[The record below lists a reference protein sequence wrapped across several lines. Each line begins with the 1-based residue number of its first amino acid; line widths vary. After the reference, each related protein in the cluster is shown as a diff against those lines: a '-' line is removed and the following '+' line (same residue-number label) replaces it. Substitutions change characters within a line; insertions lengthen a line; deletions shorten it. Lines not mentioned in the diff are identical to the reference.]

1 MFPYTAFLKKV
12 KNIQVNNRIED
23 LNRIMKADYSY
34 LCDIKYFLDKINV
47 QAKEDKYYS
56 KMKDERDKWSRE
68 MQKKVSDMRKP
79 LRAEVVADAIS
90 RRLKDDDII
99 IGDTGNVTLWVNRF
113 IEAKHNNKL
122 FFSSWLGTMG
132 AGIPGSIGLALA
144 SGKTVYGIIGDGS
157 FAMTSME
164 IITAMK
170 YKLPVKL
177 VVFDNNI
184 LGMIKLE
191 EEVMGYPEYG
201 VDLYNPDFSKL
212 AEASGATGIRLENL
226 EDLESK
232 MDEFFVSKGPTVLDV
247 ITETDE
253 TPMPPK
259 LEFNVAAKYITS
271 ILREKLEPKDD

>member
-1 MFPYTAFLKKV
+1 
-12 KNIQVNNRIED
+12 
-23 LNRIMKADYSY
+23 
-34 LCDIKYFLDKINV
+34 
-47 QAKEDKYYS
+47 
-56 KMKDERDKWSRE
+56 
-68 MQKKVSDMRKP
+68 
-79 LRAEVVADAIS
+79 
-90 RRLKDDDII
+90 
-99 IGDTGNVTLWVNRF
+99 
-113 IEAKHNNKL
+113 
-122 FFSSWLGTMG
+122 MG

-144 SGKTVYGIIGDGS
+144 SGKPVYGIIGDGS

-170 YKLPVKL
+170 YRLPVKL

-201 VDLYNPDFSKL
+201 VDLYNPDFARL
-212 AEASGATGIRLENL
+212 AEASGATGIRLENP

-247 ITETDE
+247 ITETNE

-271 ILREKLEPKDD
+271 ILREKLEPKND